1 MLQNALPGQQQP
13 YFLESGDGQRY
24 LLGSLLATFI
34 GRSQDTGSLME
45 GVVLIGAKGSDVP
58 LHRHDSS
65 HEAIFVL
72 EGSAD
77 LRLGDSEFALE
88 DGDYVSVPPGV
99 AHSFAFTSHRTRLIT
114 WTFGGNGAGMY
125 AAIGQPSGAVI
136 YSCSVPPPDW
146 NTPLPGVDVEFL
158 SDGASS
164 ATITRGDKRRIAPAG
179 EEPYVIPAG
188 EGERMMAGDTLF
200 TFLTDR
206 RQSGGK
212 FLALM
217 TDGPKG
223 HRIPNH
229 LHEKHTETF
238 FCLNGCVSMT
248 AGEEQV
254 SLRPGD
260 FLHVPA
266 RTPHTFQL
274 TGNNNR
280 FIQFHAPGLNEP
292 FFRYMCDPCEEYTFL
307 EPPPPFRFD
316 RVIAH
321 MAELDVRFL

>member
-1 MLQNALPGQQQP
+1 M
-13 YFLESGDGQRY
+13 
-24 LLGSLLATFI
+24 
-34 GRSQDTGSLME
+34 
-45 GVVLIGAKGSDVP
+45 P
-58 LHRHDSS
+58 LHRHSNS
-65 HEAIFVL
+65 HEAIYVL
-72 EGSAD
+72 EGSAT
-77 LRLGDSEFALE
+77 LRLGDEEFAL
-88 DGDYVSVPPGV
+88 DGGDYASVPPGT
-99 AHSFAFTSHRTRLIT
+99 AHSFAFTSHRTRLLT
-114 WTFGGNGAGMY
+114 WTFGDNGGAMY
-125 AAIGQPSGAVI
+125 ESLGQPTETVT
-136 YSCSVPPPDW
+136 YSTRAEPPDW
-146 NTPLPGVDVEFL
+146 RKPLPGIDVEFL
-158 SDGASS
+158 PESS
-164 ATITRGDKRRIAPAG
+164 AVTHGKKSAVAPAG
-179 EEPYVIPAG
+179 VEPYVIPAG

-200 TFLTDR
+200 AFLTDS

-254 SLRPGD
+254 CLRPGD

-274 TGNNNR
+274 TANNTR

-307 EPPPPFRFD
+307 QPPPPFRFD
-316 RVIAH
+316 RVLEH
-321 MAELDVRFL
+321 LAELDVKFL